1 MAAVALA
8 RELPRRQQR
17 GEGQLDDVRCGIGT
31 ALCAVARPPRHP
43 PVVVTAVARADAASA
58 DEGRRA
64 LGRGVGGGVGGQRA
78 APPSQTRTAQTPQGG
93 ASSRPA
99 AAAAPAS
106 SPMTLT
112 RLTATTAP
120 EGSVTLYLSASA
132 SYAPTVTAAPLSSA
146 LESPCSTAW
155 APSSVQPAPVRP
167 LAALCVT
174 SSFRPACASMRA

>member
-1 MAAVALA
+1 
-8 RELPRRQQR
+8 
-17 GEGQLDDVRCGIGT
+17 
-31 ALCAVARPPRHP
+31 
-43 PVVVTAVARADAASA
+43 
-58 DEGRRA
+58 
-64 LGRGVGGGVGGQRA
+64 
-78 APPSQTRTAQTPQGG
+78 
-93 ASSRPA
+93 
-99 AAAAPAS
+99 
-106 SPMTLT
+106 MTLT